1 MTRAVLL
8 ALASHWRRRP
18 LQLGTLL
25 VGLML
30 ATALWTG
37 VQAVN
42 AEARASYAEASDALG
57 QSELP
62 VIDGPLTVDEYV
74 ALRRAGW
81 RVTPV
86 VEGRLRAGD
95 LSLDLA
101 GFEPLTAPPGAV
113 PRDFGADGVP
123 LAAPPLLLG
132 AEAFAA
138 LEGTAEGAR
147 LGPLRLSAALGPDE
161 AATDVGRAMDLLG
174 RATLDRVAVLPGG
187 SLNRPPLEEVLP
199 GRAVRQP
206 DDSGDVVRLTR
217 SFHLNLTAFGLLS
230 FAVGLFI
237 VHAAIGLAFEQRRPV
252 MRTLRALG
260 VPARR
265 LVALVAAEMT
275 ALALIAGAAGVLL
288 GWAIAAALLPGVAAT
303 LSGLYGADVEGGL
316 QLRASWALAG
326 LGIAVLGTWAASAR
340 ALWGLATLPVLQAGQ
355 PRAWAMA
362 SARRLR
368 WQALGAAALL
378 AAGALAGALGT
389 GIGAGFAA
397 LGGLLLGSALL
408 LPPVLA
414 VALRL
419 AEGRARGPLLQ
430 WFLAD
435 TRQQLPGL
443 SMALMALMLALAA
456 NIGVGTMVGSFRGT
470 FTGWLDQRLASE
482 LYVSAASEAQAS
494 RVVTLLAARPDVSAV
509 LPIWSV
515 ETRIGGL
522 PGDLFA
528 LRDHAT
534 YRDHWPLLSAA
545 PDVWDA
551 VAEGRAV
558 LLNEQTARRMDLG
571 VGDAVEVAPGWT
583 AAVAGVYSDYGN
595 PRAQA
600 LVGEEALGARYP
612 DAPRLRFGIRTDDPE
627 AVADALAAAGVSR
640 AGIVDQA
647 SIKALSLSIFETTFA
662 VTGVLN
668 VLTLAVA
675 GFAMLAALLTLAA
688 MRLPQLAP
696 VWALGLT
703 RRRLARLELL
713 RTVMLALGTALLAL
727 PVGLVLA
734 WTLLAVVNV
743 QAFGWRLP
751 MDVFPGEWAVLIGAA
766 ALAAALAAAW
776 PARRLAVLPPRALL
790 EVFASER

>member
-1 MTRAVLL
+1 MTGAVLA

-57 QSELP
+57 QSQMP
-62 VIDGPLTVDEYV
+62 VIDGPLTVDEFV

-95 LSLDLA
+95 LVLDLT

-113 PRDFGADGVP
+113 PSAFLDDGAP
-123 LAAPPLLLG
+123 LDAPPLFVG
-132 AEAFAA
+132 AEALAA
-138 LEGTAEGAR
+138 LEGHEAAAR
-147 LGPLRLSAALGPDE
+147 LGPLRASAALGPGE
-161 AATDVGRAMDLLG
+161 AATDIGRAMELLG
-174 RATLDRVAVLPGG
+174 RATIDRVTVLPGG
-187 SLNRPPLEEVLP
+187 SLDRPPLEEVLP
-199 GRAVRQP
+199 GRALRQP
-206 DDSGDVVRLTR
+206 EDGGDVVRLTR

-237 VHAAIGLAFEQRRPV
+237 VHAAIGLAFEQRRGV

-260 VPARR
+260 VPAGR

-275 ALALIAGAAGVLL
+275 ALALVAGAAGVLL

-303 LSGLYGADVEGGL
+303 LSGLYGADVDGGL
-316 QLRASWALAG
+316 QLRPSWALAG
-326 LGIAVLGTWAASAR
+326 LGIAVLGTWVASAR
-340 ALWGLATLPVLQAGQ
+340 ALWTLARLPVLEAGQ

-362 SARRLR
+362 SASRLR

-378 AAGALAGALGT
+378 AAGLAAGALGS
-389 GIGAGFAA
+389 GIAAGFAA

-408 LPPVLA
+408 LPPALA
-414 VALRL
+414 LALRL
-419 AEGRARGPLLQ
+419 AEARARGPLLH

-470 FTGWLDQRLASE
+470 FTGWLDQRLAAE
-482 LYVSAASEAQAS
+482 LYVSTTSEAQA
-494 RVVTLLAARPDVSAV
+494 AAAVDMMTAREDVSAV

-522 PGDLFA
+522 PGELFGVV
-528 LRDHAT
+528 DHAT

-545 PDVWDA
+545 PGVWDR
-551 VAEGRAV
+551 VAAGEGA
-558 LLNEQTARRMDLG
+558 LLNEQTARRMELG
-571 VGDAVEVAPGWT
+571 VGDAVELAPGWSMPI
-583 AAVAGVYSDYGN
+583 AGVYSDYGN

-600 LVGEEALGARYP
+600 LVGEPALDARYP
-612 DAPRLRFGIRTDDPE
+612 DAPRLRFGVRTDAPG
-627 AVADALAAAGVSR
+627 AVRDALARMGVPR
-640 AGIVDQA
+640 GAIIDQA
-647 SIKALSLSIFETTFA
+647 AAKALSISIFEATFA

-703 RRRLARLELL
+703 RRRLARLELA
-713 RTVMLALGTALLAL
+713 RTVMLALGTAVLAL
-727 PVGLVLA
+727 PVGLALA

-751 MDVFPGEWAVLIGAA
+751 MDVFPGQWAILIGAA